1 MRNTENLD
9 RFVEL
14 RAQGLSVP
22 KISEKLGI
30 PASTLYDWDERVR
43 ARIQNLRLVALEPL
57 EDRILGTQN
66 AQCEA
71 IASHLKAID
80 KQIGTEIDNGTI
92 EHLSLPE
99 LIRLSASLR
108 RELYRFKLHS
118 LEQVRRVPESRVG
131 RGVPAEPRDPSSPIQ
146 NEPVGRD
153 SIECSQNELV
163 GRDSVEPNPK
173 P

>member
-1 MRNTENLD
+1 MHNTENLD

-14 RAQGLSVP
+14 RAQGPSVP

-43 ARIQNLRLVALEPL
+43 ARIQNLRLVALEQL

-92 EHLSLPE
+92 EPSVSPNSFASPPPSIANFIPSNPTASNKYAASPSPE
-99 LIRLSASLR
+99 
-108 RELYRFKLHS
+108 
-118 LEQVRRVPESRVG
+118 
-131 RGVPAEPRDPSSPIQ
+131 
-146 NEPVGRD
+146 
-153 SIECSQNELV
+153 
-163 GRDSVEPNPK
+163 
-173 P
+173 